1 MLTILFKM
9 VSIYFKKQL
18 VIPICTDVAS
28 TSCLYNNSIRESA
41 KPSASETTAL
51 ASPLGRGLKNRV
63 KVDEMVSSS
72 LIRHQSAIIETQDSI
87 NRKGDHE

>member
-63 KVDEMVSSS
+63 KVCVWGGGSF
-72 LIRHQSAIIETQDSI
+72 LRYIPTYL
-87 NRKGDHE
+87 K

>member
-28 TSCLYNNSIRESA
+28 TSCLYNNSIRKSA
-41 KPSASETTAL
+41 QKWGGVFKT
-51 ASPLGRGLKNRV
+51 PLLIKILTPYRSV
-63 KVDEMVSSS
+63 KKLMKDK
-72 LIRHQSAIIETQDSI
+72 L
-87 NRKGDHE
+87 